1 MSGPAPLDAQTD
13 GVTEFEYKER
23 LTRQSAAE
31 RLADI
36 AYALTVGETLE
47 LRHGGEQVSVPV
59 ADEVL
64 LIRRSTPKGGR
75 IDVEVRLSWS
85 SPDPAS

>member
-1 MSGPAPLDAQTD
+1 MSDPAPLDAPTD
-13 GVTEFEYKER
+13 GVTEFEYTER

-36 AYALTVGETLE
+36 AYALAAGETLE
-47 LRHGGEQVSVPV
+47 LRREGEQVSVPV

-64 LIRRSTPKGGR
+64 LVRRSTPKGGS
-75 IDVEVRLSWS
+75 IGVEVRLSWS